1 MSSLAD
7 PPSSRT
13 TFAGPADAA
22 PGKTRNLP
30 VLPSSQHH
38 TAMEMTPSSPAT
50 VGGPVHSS
58 PDADRAGPPNTNGS
72 DAGTPSNPP
81 NAAVGAAAAA
91 QQPKVVQT
99 AFIHKLY
106 KYVSC
111 VSGYTPLPRDKRK
124 GMGGGYNNSY

>member
-7 PPSSRT
+7 PPSSRNA
-13 TFAGPADAA
+13 FAGPADA

-30 VLPSSQHH
+30 VLPSSAQHH
-38 TAMEMTPSSPAT
+38 AAMEITPSSPAT

-58 PDADRAGPPNTNGS
+58 PDADRTGPPNTNGS
-72 DAGTPSNPP
+72 EVGTPNNPP
-81 NAAVGAAAAA
+81 NPAVGAAAAA

-106 KYVSC
+106 KYVI
-111 VSGYTPLPRDKRK
+111 VV
-124 GMGGGYNNSY
+124 